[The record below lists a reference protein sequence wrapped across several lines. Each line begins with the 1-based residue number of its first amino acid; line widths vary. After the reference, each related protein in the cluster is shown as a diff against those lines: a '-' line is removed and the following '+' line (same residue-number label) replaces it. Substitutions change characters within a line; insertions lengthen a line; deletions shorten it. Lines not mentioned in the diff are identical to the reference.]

1 MMPWCAGGASPLK
14 AARNVVFT
22 KYPSSFYLVHRQLP
36 RDVIL
41 SSWIEVS
48 AAQRPD
54 LEPETSRHGGQDT
67 SPTNVNLDSS
77 FEDNPHNKSGSLQ
90 DSSHPELAL
99 LPLKLLPPTSTTPL
113 AGDHDRLPVAVD
125 TFERWNEDFA
135 VQPARRRETERAAA
149 VLDGLSFFSL
159 LLFVFCLFEFDV
171 FFAC

>member
-41 SSWIEVS
+41 SSWIEVR

-54 LEPETSRHGGQDT
+54 LEPETSRHGGHDT

-149 VLDGLSFFSL
+149 VLDGLSFFNINVGCL
-159 LLFVFCLFEFDV
+159 LL
-171 FFAC
+171 